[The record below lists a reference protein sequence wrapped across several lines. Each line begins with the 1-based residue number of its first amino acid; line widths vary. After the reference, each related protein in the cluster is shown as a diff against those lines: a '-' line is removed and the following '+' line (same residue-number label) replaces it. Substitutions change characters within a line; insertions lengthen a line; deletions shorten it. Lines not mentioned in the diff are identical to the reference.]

1 MHAPPDRIV
10 FALWRLAALL
20 RHPRLHWKYLRR
32 MRHLPDLAEPRR
44 FAERMLWRKLFD
56 RDPLLR
62 ILSDKLAVKAWW
74 AEHAPE
80 IPTPR
85 VLWQGSDPAA
95 IPDALFRPGVAI
107 KCAHGSNFNILCR
120 DSAPPRR
127 EAEAR
132 LRAWL
137 ARDFGRRRGEWA
149 YRGVPR
155 RVFVEELVTPP
166 PGEPLWDIKVDAGGG
181 RIGLVMLYRDTRTA
195 AQAALHVDEQGRPV
209 DETSPG
215 YAPLPHTTPLPPTFH
230 RAVALARRLSE
241 QLDYA
246 RFDFLST
253 GDVLLGGEVSL
264 YSASGWWEPAPGIA
278 AATEAMWDLRRSHA
292 LRHALP
298 ASGWLAR
305 RYAAA
310 LSRAL
315 ERPALDRRALRP
327 EAAERSPA
335 PAPAP

>member
-1 MHAPPDRIV
+1 MPEPSDRII
-10 FALWRLAALL
+10 FGLWRLAALL

-32 MRHLPDLAEPRR
+32 MRHAPDLAEPRR

-56 RDPLLR
+56 HDPLFPT
-62 ILSDKLAVKAWW
+62 LSDKLAVKGWW
-74 AEHAPE
+74 AEHAPGL
-80 IPTPR
+80 PTPR

-120 DSAPPRR
+120 DRAPPRR

-149 YRGVPR
+149 YRPVPR

-166 PGEPLWDIKVDAGGG
+166 PGLPLWDIKVDAGGG
-181 RIGLVMLYRDTRTA
+181 KVGLVMLYRDTRTP
-195 AQAALHVDEQGRPV
+195 AQAALHVDEHGRPV
-209 DETSPG
+209 REVSPG
-215 YAPLPHTTPLPPTFH
+215 YAALPDATPLPPTFH
-230 RAVALARRLSE
+230 RAVALARVLSARM
-241 QLDYA
+241 DYA
-246 RFDFLST
+246 RFDFLSA

-264 YSASGWWEPAPGIA
+264 YSASGWWEPAPDIA
-278 AATEAMWDLRRSHA
+278 AATAAIWDLRRSHA
-292 LRHALP
+292 LREGLP
-298 ASGWLAR
+298 AGSWLAR

-310 LSRAL
+310 LRRVLDGDAVNAAMAARSL
-315 ERPALDRRALRP
+315 PAAP
-327 EAAERSPA
+327 PSPH
-335 PAPAP
+335 